1 MKLGQKIG
9 QEFFQIDLDLEKIDA
24 LYIHEE
30 TIPTNLEKIK
40 NILKRQ
46 SFQIDPIIVDKNSG
60 VILDGMHRYEAL
72 RQMGFN
78 FVAVAK
84 VDYSSP
90 NIVIKNW
97 YRTFQLDKPPRIIL
111 DKIIEIANLT
121 GFEICENIDE
131 KAKPTGKTIFSIWIK
146 GIEKSYNVIF
156 DRKLNIWE
164 KYLFLKKFEENFS
177 TAFNTKPNYRSE
189 ELTIKDFDSSKIDI
203 VLATPTIKKEEVVKF
218 ALDKKVFPPKT
229 TRHILPVRPLFVN
242 APLALLKKD
251 GLGKTLDEKKEIF
264 QKLLLQKTLIKVKG
278 EVVIDRFYE
287 ERALYI
293 FI

>member
-9 QEFFQIDLDLEKIDA
+9 QEYFQIDLDLERIDA

-30 TIPTNLEKIK
+30 TISTNLEKIK
-40 NILKRQ
+40 SILKRQ
-46 SFQIDPIIVDKNSG
+46 GFQIDPIIVDKNSG

-78 FVAVAK
+78 YIAVAK

-97 YRTFQLDKPPRIIL
+97 YRTFQLSKPLKIVL
-111 DKIIEIANLT
+111 DKFVEIADSV
-121 GFEICENIDE
+121 GFEICESAEE
-131 KAKPTGKTIFSIWIK
+131 KTKPAGKTIFSIWIK
-146 GIEKSYNVIF
+146 GIERSYNAIL
-156 DRKLNIWE
+156 DKELNIWE
-164 KYLFLKKFEENFS
+164 KYMLLKSFEESFS

-189 ELTIKDFDSSKIDI
+189 ELAIKDFDSSKIDI
-203 VLATPTIKKEEVVKF
+203 VLATPAIKKEEVVKF

-242 APLALLKKD
+242 APLSLLKKD
-251 GLGKTLDEKKEIF
+251 GLGKTLNEKREIF